1 MFMANK
7 YAGLADYMGA
17 WVAIILKDGSAHGG
31 ELTEIGDDYL
41 VIRNANTDSRITHD
55 EIRFLS
61 ITGARM
67 VRRT

>member
-1 MFMANK
+1 MANK
-7 YAGLADYMGA
+7 YAGLSDYLGA

-31 ELTEIGDDYL
+31 ELTEIGEDYV
-41 VIRNANTDSRITHD
+41 VIRNANTDSKISHD

-67 VRRT
+67 MRRT

>member
-1 MFMANK
+1 MANK
-7 YAGLADYMGA
+7 YAGLSDYMGA

-31 ELTEIGDDYL
+31 ELTEIGDDF
-41 VIRNANTDSRITHD
+41 VIIRNNNTDYKITHD

-67 VRRT
+67 MRRT